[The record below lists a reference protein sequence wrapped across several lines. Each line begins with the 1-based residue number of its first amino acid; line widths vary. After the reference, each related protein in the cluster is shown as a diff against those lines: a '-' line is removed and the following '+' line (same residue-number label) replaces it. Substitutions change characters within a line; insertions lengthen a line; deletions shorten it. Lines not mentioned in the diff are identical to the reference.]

1 MYLDYPVGATC
12 YSKAMR
18 LTVLVD
24 NCAIIDRYYLAEPA
38 FSCLLEHG
46 GRRVLLDAGYSDAFL
61 RNADAMGMDLATV
74 DAVVLSHG
82 HDDHSGGLPLLAKRI
97 EEVRPAEAP
106 PLGETSPL
114 AYGLRPLLVAHPR
127 AFDPRRYEG
136 LSIGSPASLDE
147 LSAAYEPRL
156 SAEPVD
162 LGGGFLFLGQ
172 IPRRNDAEAKEP
184 IGEVDG
190 PDGTAPDYLLD
201 DSAVAWRGEE
211 GLVVVSGCSHAGIVN
226 IVERAVELT
235 GETRIV
241 DVVGGFHLLGASRA
255 RLDFT
260 AERLAA
266 LGPLAVHPCH
276 CTDLAAK
283 LRLAASLPV
292 EELGVSRVL
301 EYR

>member
-1 MYLDYPVGATC
+1 M
-12 YSKAMR
+12 AMR

-46 GRRVLLDAGYSDAFL
+46 GRRILLDAGFSDAFL
-61 RNADAMGMDLATV
+61 RNADALGLDLAGV

-82 HDDHSGGLPLLAKRI
+82 HDDHAGGLPILARRLSG
-97 EEVRPAEAP
+97 VR
-106 PLGETSPL
+106 
-114 AYGLRPLLVAHPR
+114 RPSLVAHPR
-127 AFDPRRYEG
+127 AFDARRHGG
-136 LSIGSPASLDE
+136 LSIGSPASLAE

-156 SAEPVD
+156 SAEPAD
-162 LGGGFLFLGQ
+162 LGGGFLFLGE
-172 IPRRNDAEAKEP
+172 IPRRNDAEAREP

-190 PDGTAPDYLLD
+190 PGGTAPDYLLD

-235 GETRIV
+235 GETRVV
-241 DVVGGFHLLGASRA
+241 DIVGGFHLLAASRA

-266 LGPLAVHPCH
+266 LGPRAVHPCH

-292 EELGVSRVL
+292 GELGVSRVL

>member
-1 MYLDYPVGATC
+1 
-12 YSKAMR
+12 MR

-46 GRRVLLDAGYSDAFL
+46 GRRVLLDAGYSDVFL
-61 RNADAMGMDLATV
+61 RNADALGLDLASV

-82 HDDHSGGLPLLAKRI
+82 HDDHAGGLPLLARRL
-97 EEVRPAEAP
+97 EEA
-106 PLGETSPL
+106 SPR
-114 AYGLRPLLVAHPR
+114 AAGRRPLLVAHPR
-127 AFDPRRYEG
+127 AFDSRRYEG
-136 LSIGSPASLDE
+136 LSIGSPASLAE

-156 SAEPVD
+156 SAAPVD
-162 LGGGFLFLGQ
+162 LGGGFLFLGE
-172 IPRRNDAEAKEP
+172 IPRRNDVEAREP

-190 PDGTAPDYLLD
+190 PDGPAPDYLLD

-235 GETRIV
+235 GESRVV
-241 DVVGGFHLLGASRA
+241 DVVGGFHLLGASGD
-255 RLDFT
+255 RLGFT

-266 LGPLAVHPCH
+266 LGPRAVHPCH

-283 LRLAASLPV
+283 LRLADSLPV
-292 EELGVSRVL
+292 GELGVSRVL